1 MNTFFSSRGRLLKN
15 FGSLVNTEPSTS
27 LEYALRPPTSPMNSG
42 LSLPKKEAIANV
54 SFATGGLIE
63 TKNTD
68 LIVVQCSTI
77 SPEESSLVADLYSKK
92 QIRMLTVPMLGGTT
106 AVERGEITLIGAG
119 SKTTF
124 ELVEPILKD
133 LSRQIFYVGSDHR
146 TASILKLAVNIN
158 IALIA
163 LALAEGL
170 VFARGNGI
178 DTGTFVKILNSTYFK
193 TGMSEKKGPRIIN
206 DDYTPSFYLMNMVK
220 DLDLAMQTAYTSG
233 LTLPITAS
241 AQAVYKAA
249 DAFGLSMGDYT
260 SVASYLLKQ
269 NGFNTFQTHHH

>member
-1 MNTFFSSRGRLLKN
+1 
-15 FGSLVNTEPSTS
+15 
-27 LEYALRPPTSPMNSG
+27 
-42 LSLPKKEAIANV
+42 
-54 SFATGGLIE
+54 
-63 TKNTD
+63 
-68 LIVVQCSTI
+68 
-77 SPEESSLVADLYSKK
+77 
-92 QIRMLTVPMLGGTT
+92 MLTVPMLGGKT

-119 SKTTF
+119 PKTTY

-193 TGMSEKKGPRIIN
+193 TGISEKKGPRIIN

-233 LTLPITAS
+233 LTLPVTAS
-241 AQAVYKAA
+241 AQAVYKAS
-249 DAFGLSMGDYT
+249 DAFGLSMRDYT

-269 NGFNTFQTHHH
+269 NGFNTFQTHPH